1 MLWEI
6 VNIIE
11 AYGFY
16 FNTTSSAGAWIGF
29 VSLLLL
35 VYCVYCWLKSI
46 VKRQN
51 SSYIQLSDLT
61 TDEYAAMSYIVPLII
76 QPAAV
81 YAYCIIAN
89 GSYSWLKRDDTTF
102 VVQLGTLYALL
113 LIVIRKSTSLLYHF
127 NLLYRNTDCTIY
139 IIE

>member
-46 VKRQN
+46 AKRQN
-51 SSYIQLSDLT
+51 SSYIRLRDLT

-76 QPAAV
+76 QPSAI
-81 YAYCIIAN
+81 YAYCNITH
-89 GSYSWLKRDDTTF
+89 GSYSWAIRTDTTF

-113 LIVIRKSTSLLYHF
+113 VMVVGKATSSMYRK
-127 NLLYRNTDCTIY
+127 TDCTIY
-139 IIE
+139 II